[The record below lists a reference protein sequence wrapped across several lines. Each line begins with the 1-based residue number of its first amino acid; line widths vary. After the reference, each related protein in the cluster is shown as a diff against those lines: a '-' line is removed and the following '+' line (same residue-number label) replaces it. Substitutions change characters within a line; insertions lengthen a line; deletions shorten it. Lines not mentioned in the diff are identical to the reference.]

1 MTMITFTQETTRFTC
16 RVVGVA
22 IDDGRV
28 LLHKAEDDDFW
39 ALPGGRAELLEP
51 ATATLRREMVEELGI
66 DVDVVRLLWLVE
78 NFFQYRELDY
88 HELGLYFLM
97 RVPAGWP
104 QRTAQGP
111 FLGDEHGVRLFFQ
124 WFPHG
129 AGAVSG
135 RRARRAAVL
144 PVVPAGS
151 AAGHARL
158 SHFPGQRPAKP
169 ACQSPARGA

>member
-1 MTMITFTQETTRFTC
+1 MITFTQETTRFTC

-124 WFPHG
+124 WFPLE
-129 AGAVSG
+129 ALPAMRVYPTFLASG
-135 RRARRAAVL
+135 LQNL
-144 PVVPAGS
+144 PASPLHVV
-151 AAGHARL
+151 HNDV
-158 SHFPGQRPAKP
+158 
-169 ACQSPARGA
+169 